1 MRVLW
6 QLLPQAERHR
16 SGFGRSS
23 LARSTLRSPPASCL
37 CSPHAHVRLDE
48 RCLESSG
55 ARVSVCGLPKRQP
68 AWFRRGRGR
77 RAAAGSAGRAA
88 ERGGARDSSAANFCS
103 TQRSRG
109 CRHKLHVSL
118 SANVCPPAFV
128 RPPNTTIASFSPNAV
143 DGRRRR
149 HVASVSQRAP
159 LLARGPLDTVP
170 SGKYSATWPERREMA
185 SPPTRALS
193 HSCNVNANACECEH
207 TVRAQAELDR
217 VQRRQRGRGLPWAS
231 GRCAGC
237 TRRCSTSSCST
248 VAPPALVWTARI
260 RR

>member
-37 CSPHAHVRLDE
+37 CSPHARTHTLD
-48 RCLESSG
+48 RSRAPGVDAC
-55 ARVSVCGLPKRQP
+55 VCVCGVPKRQP

-109 CRHKLHVSL
+109 CRHRLHVSL

-149 HVASVSQRAP
+149 VCQSASATPRAWATGHCTFREVLCDVARAARDGVTAHTRPLP
-159 LLARGPLDTVP
+159 LL
-170 SGKYSATWPERREMA
+170 RRE
-185 SPPTRALS
+185 
-193 HSCNVNANACECEH
+193 C
-207 TVRAQAELDR
+207 VR
-217 VQRRQRGRGLPWAS
+217 V
-231 GRCAGC
+231 
-237 TRRCSTSSCST
+237 
-248 VAPPALVWTARI
+248 
-260 RR
+260 